1 MAQDFHAASYILV
14 LLSLCSFCF
23 PIFLYVLKCDFSVQ
37 FQTLQSIDDEMTSA
51 SSWQKVGTTLVQLDD
66 MAQSAYSNDRYVI

>member
-1 MAQDFHAASYILV
+1 MQ
-14 LLSLCSFCF
+14 LLIIWSFYHCVHSF
-23 PIFLYVLKCDFSVQ
+23 FYVLKYDFSVR

-51 SSWQKVGTTLVQLDD
+51 SSWHKVETTLVQLDD